1 MGDTIHPLA
10 TRRGA
15 NVGEYATV
23 GEGAEVRADAVV
35 GSGAGIGT
43 AARAS
48 LGLERESGTGPRS
61 AGGLAWPRMRR
72 SRYGP

>member
-15 NVGEYATV
+15 NAGEYATV

-35 GSGAGIGT
+35 ISRTGAIW
-43 AARAS
+43 
-48 LGLERESGTGPRS
+48 
-61 AGGLAWPRMRR
+61 AWR
-72 SRYGP
+72 SR